1 MRRHRLIMSGL
12 MMRAQIGVQ
21 KSTGKIRGNWGVK
34 KGCFEGSAEEGKMG
48 ERVGAGDGRDVKKF
62 LGTSVAWWSG
72 TDSIL
77 RQTNF

>member
-1 MRRHRLIMSGL
+1 MSGL

-21 KSTGKIRGNWGVK
+21 KSTGKIRGNWGCQ
-34 KGCFEGSAEEGKMG
+34 KGVFLRGRRRRAKMG
-48 ERVGAGDGRDVKKF
+48 KRVGARDGRDVKKF
-62 LGTSVAWWSG
+62 LDTSVAWWSG